1 MKYRLRFAAAEE
13 PHYVG
18 PEWCNGCGIEK
29 AMVFDSAEDA
39 EIVARRI
46 ARGLPP
52 FPTTEEA
59 IKARWQ
65 KILVVEIDS
74 SIPTPPLSVTI
85 EDGKYTV
92 IQEADGHLHALRNG
106 VTWRDLTG
114 DNLILCLAQE
124 VQRLREQLQDAHF
137 DGDKAQ

>member
-1 MKYRLRFAAAEE
+1 MHFSEQYILAKHGDKSPDIAGLKMGDWFLF
-13 PHYVG
+13 
-18 PEWCNGCGIEK
+18 CGHCGFQSKANTAVNNKCPDCRKPLMICTVEAKDLEK
-29 AMVFDSAEDA
+29 P
-39 EIVARRI
+39 
-46 ARGLPP
+46 LTPKP
-52 FPTTEEA
+52 
-59 IKARWQ
+59 
-65 KILVVEIDS
+65 
-74 SIPTPPLSVTI
+74 PPLSVTI